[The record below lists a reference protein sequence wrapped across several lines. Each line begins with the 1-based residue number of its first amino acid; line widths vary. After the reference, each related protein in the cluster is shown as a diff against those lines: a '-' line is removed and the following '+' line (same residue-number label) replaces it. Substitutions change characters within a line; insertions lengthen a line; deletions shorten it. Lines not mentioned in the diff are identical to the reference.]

1 MFKVAMLGCGSI
13 SSAHV
18 NGWKVQGDRAKMI
31 AVADLLE
38 DRRNARAADF
48 GAKAYET
55 ADALLAA
62 EKPDIVDI
70 CLPTAL
76 HLEYAVKAM
85 RAGAHVL
92 CEKPLCLSA
101 EKAQELLAVE
111 KETGKRMM
119 VAHVVRFIPQYVYLR
134 KAIEEQPFGKLLS
147 LTMVRISGR
156 RDLGLAWRDWNIHE
170 ELSGSSPFDLNIHDL
185 DYMRSVLGEPT
196 DLHADLYY
204 HHDNPEHMF
213 SIYRYGNTLVE
224 IDTGWDMPRGG
235 VYPWNCGYRAVF
247 EGGVLEYTSRREPNL
262 AWYIEEGIVRV
273 PKTTDNAD
281 GTPSGVTEPLPDGYT
296 AEILYFTDCLIS
308 GAPFTCCSL
317 EDAIGSVRLTE
328 ETVAYAKA
336 RIKK

>member
-204 HHDNPEHMF
+204 HHDNP
-213 SIYRYGNTLVE
+213 
-224 IDTGWDMPRGG
+224 
-235 VYPWNCGYRAVF
+235 
-247 EGGVLEYTSRREPNL
+247 
-262 AWYIEEGIVRV
+262 
-273 PKTTDNAD
+273 
-281 GTPSGVTEPLPDGYT
+281 
-296 AEILYFTDCLIS
+296 
-308 GAPFTCCSL
+308 
-317 EDAIGSVRLTE
+317 
-328 ETVAYAKA
+328 
-336 RIKK
+336 